1 MSTFSERLYN
11 SRINSG
17 LTQSEISALI
27 PMTQSSYSRIENG
40 FQEPNL
46 KQLKRIAEVLNVS
59 IDYLLNVET
68 EFYNNQ
74 INFEI
79 KEQIKLIYE
88 NYIAKEKSIIND
100 EE

>member
-1 MSTFSERLYN
+1 MSIFSERLYN
-11 SRINSG
+11 SRTKLG
-17 LTQSEISALI
+17 LTQAEVAKLV

-46 KQLKRIAEVLNVS
+46 SQLKRIAEVLNTS
-59 IDYLLNVET
+59 IDYLLDVNT

-74 INFEI
+74 INYDI

-88 NYIAKEKSIIND
+88 NYISKEKSFED
-100 EE
+100 EEE